1 MLFVIDRL
9 FVQFETSLAFVA
21 AVQSRTQRVSVLKDS
36 AVGSHGG
43 SGGTQSINRSTS
55 GSPQWLPSMD
65 MVSAITPNLLHVKP
79 RCG

>member
-1 MLFVIDRL
+1 M
-9 FVQFETSLAFVA
+9 A
-21 AVQSRTQRVSVLKDS
+21 AEEVELLPQLREGAPENSREPY
-36 AVGSHGG
+36 GG

-55 GSPQWLPSMD
+55 GSPQWLPGMD